1 MSYWINI
8 TVALISFALAAVIG
22 IVLIPFLKKIHFGQ
36 TILDIGPAWHKSKQG
51 TPIMGGF
58 MFIISSVAAVIAG
71 YLIYRSDSMI
81 DLTDKVSGNNAV
93 RLLTCIIFSLLF
105 AGIGFLDDYIK
116 AVKKQ
121 NLGLNPKQKMIMQ
134 FILSAALLAMLYALG
149 DKSTEIDFI
158 FFKIDFG
165 ILYYPVMILFIIY
178 VSNAVNL
185 TDGVDGLCGSVTF
198 ITMLALAAVCGILK
212 SYEISIY
219 ATAIAGGCLG
229 FLIWNLHPAKCFMGD
244 TGSMY
249 LGGAFIAIGLT
260 THKHLMIII
269 VGLVYILEALSV
281 VIQVTYFKITAKR
294 HYKKTGEKGKGKRIF
309 KMSPIHHHF
318 EMCGFSEYKLE
329 RSNCCGR
336 RYESGKKKSKAQNT
350 SSVFKRRYG
359 LIFFSDNNDASCYW
373 NYNDVLSQLC
383 VGVK

>member
-1 MSYWINI
+1 MSYCINI
-8 TVALISFALAAVIG
+8 TVALISFALAAVNA

-36 TILDIGPAWHKSKQG
+36 TILDIVPAWHKSKQG

-318 EMCGFSEYKLE
+318 EMCGFSEYKLVITF
-329 RSNCCGR
+329 SLAAIIFSIIGVI
-336 RYESGKKKSKAQNT
+336 
-350 SSVFKRRYG
+350 SV
-359 LIFFSDNNDASCYW
+359 L
-373 NYNDVLSQLC
+373 
-383 VGVK
+383 